1 MSIIIDLII
10 VLLGYLILLSTSGLI
25 VKFILRRVEHEKG
38 QEIASKTELDTGFI
52 IGKCENILIVSLV
65 LVNAYTALAL
75 IFTAKTI
82 IRADDIKKNSFILL
96 SRNHD
101 QCNLFNNIR
110 DNHQNTNRNLKINKC
125 IEYFL

>member
-10 VLLGYLILLSTSGLI
+10 VILGYLILLSTSGLI

-38 QEIASKTELDTGFI
+38 QEIASKAELDTGFI

-82 IRADDIKKNSFILL
+82 IRAEDIKKNSLYYL
-96 SRNHD
+96 AG
-101 QCNLFNNIR
+101 
-110 DNHQNTNRNLKINKC
+110 TMINVTYSIIFGIIIKTL
-125 IEYFL
+125 ISL